1 MIFGVP
7 FVNDL
12 HFSLSIPV
20 IFKSIMSSTK
30 ASASFS
36 NIDCLRCSL
45 YKLKK
50 FRSRTLKVSVKYC
63 MPKYF
68 SLHLCSTLWLEHIF
82 LDIFSNLLCSISC
95 FLDFF
100 FEILFPKII
109 SIFFVKN
116 VVLSTFHFKELNHY
130 NYFLFPKF
138 VAKFL
143 FQILLEFQ
151 NYLY

>member
-1 MIFGVP
+1 MSNTVCQNIFP
-7 FVNDL
+7 
-12 HFSLSIPV
+12 
-20 IFKSIMSSTK
+20 
-30 ASASFS
+30 
-36 NIDCLRCSL
+36 
-45 YKLKK
+45 
-50 FRSRTLKVSVKYC
+50 
-63 MPKYF
+63 
-68 SLHLCSTLWLEHIF
+68 LHLCSTLWLEHIF

-151 NYLY
+151 NYLYWNLLVSNVSFAVFCIHLFIKYSSHKIIIYVFVYFIIYSFMGNLLYILIASLI

>member
-1 MIFGVP
+1 MIFRVP

-20 IFKSIMSSTK
+20 IFKSILSSTK

-68 SLHLCSTLWLEHIF
+68 PLHLCSTLWLEHIF

-95 FLDFF
+95 FLDFPLKF
-100 FEILFPKII
+100 YFQNLSPY
-109 SIFFVKN
+109 SLLQN
-116 VVLSTFHFKELNHY
+116 VFLSTFHSK
-130 NYFLFPKF
+130 
-138 VAKFL
+138 
-143 FQILLEFQ
+143 
-151 NYLY
+151 